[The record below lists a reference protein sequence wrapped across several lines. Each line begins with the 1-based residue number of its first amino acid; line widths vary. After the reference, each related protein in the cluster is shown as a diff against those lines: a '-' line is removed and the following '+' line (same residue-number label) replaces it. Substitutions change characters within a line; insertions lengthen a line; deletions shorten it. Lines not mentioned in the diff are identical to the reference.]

1 MKLHLD
7 FETRSTVDIKSA
19 GLDNY
24 ARHAEILMLAW
35 AIDDGE
41 VNLWVPVE
49 SEPRPTTLMVALVR
63 SDVVKVAWNA
73 AFERAIFLK
82 CLGLDIPAEQW
93 LDPKMMARYAS
104 IASSLDQAGQI
115 MGLSEDEA
123 KLKDGRRLIQKFCK
137 LHRGVYKQPK
147 DHPEDWEKFK
157 EYCRRDVVAE
167 RLLLH
172 KLQPFCL
179 PESEEKIRLLDSK
192 INEAGLPVD
201 VDFVTSNKF
210 AVAQEKADLMEE
222 MKQLTGLDN
231 PNSPAQLLPWL
242 KSNGYPYSSLTK
254 KHVALALEGV

>member
-137 LHRGVYKQPK
+137 LHRGVFKQPK

-172 KLQPFCL
+172 KLQPFAL
-179 PESEEKIRLLDSK
+179 PPSEQKVWLLDSK
-192 INEAGLPVD
+192 INETGLPVD
-201 VDFVTSNKF
+201 VEFVMDNKF
-210 AVAQEKADLMEE
+210 AVAQEKADLLEE
-222 MKQLTGLDN
+222 MKKLTGLDN